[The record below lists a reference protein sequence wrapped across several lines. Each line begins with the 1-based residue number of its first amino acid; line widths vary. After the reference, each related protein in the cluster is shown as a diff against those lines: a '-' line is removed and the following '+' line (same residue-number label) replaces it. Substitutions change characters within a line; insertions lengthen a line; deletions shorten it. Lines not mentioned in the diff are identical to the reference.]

1 MGKTDLHGQ
10 PLLRSAQ
17 GVARLEDRNLD
28 ELIGLC
34 RGIIADG
41 VVNQTEAEVLLAWI
55 SRHEHGMGSFP
66 ANVLFA
72 RLSDVLADG
81 VLDSDEARDVF
92 ELIAE
97 CVGGTGDMD
106 AEPCTCTLPFDDPQP
121 QLVFPRHNFALTGR
135 FAWGPRKD
143 IEHAIQFLGGGI
155 KSVVSMQ
162 VDYLIC
168 GHFSSQDWIHTS
180 HGRKIEAAMGLRD
193 EGRPIAI
200 ISERHLSDYIRK
212 TL

>member
-1 MGKTDLHGQ
+1 MGRTNNHGQ

-17 GVARLEDRNLD
+17 GVARLSDRNLD
-28 ELIGLC
+28 ELVGMC
-34 RGIIADG
+34 RGVIADG
-41 VVNQTEAEVLLAWI
+41 IVNQTEAEVLLAWL
-55 SRHEHGMGSFP
+55 SRHEHGMDCFP

-81 VLDSDEARDVF
+81 VLGNDEARDVF

-106 AEPCTCTLPFDDPQP
+106 AEPCTCTLPFDEPQP
-121 QLVFPRHNFALTGR
+121 EIVFPRHNFVLTGR

-143 IEHAIQFLGGGI
+143 IESAIRFLGGEI

-162 VDYLIC
+162 VHYLVC
-168 GHFSSQDWIHTS
+168 GHFASTDWIHTS
-180 HGRKIEAAMGLRD
+180 HGRKIESAMGLRD
-193 EGRPIAI
+193 DGHPLAI
-200 ISERHLSDYIRK
+200 ISERHFSDRIRE
-212 TL
+212 TI